1 MLLYLVRHAQTE
13 LNQAGIVQGTLNPS
27 LSATGQEQ
35 AQKLAEWLRL
45 VPLTQVW
52 SSPLARAQETA
63 QAIVE
68 VQPRAKLRTDDRLT
82 TRSWGEA
89 QGKHWDEVCNAL
101 DKYGIE
107 SEESVADRLHSFL
120 SVLLNSHTP
129 TTSATATPATR
140 GLTLGPSGPA
150 TPLTPGL
157 ASISMNNAPIF
168 DRAFSASA
176 TNKPGT
182 VAGLPRPG
190 MPRTP
195 TAPAGSGQG
204 TGVVLVVTH
213 QECLSAFLRI
223 LTTPSP
229 GPSVGLGHGE
239 SDGGDLSKKPPIDL
253 HVPETIDLK
262 FKHNEVEEK
271 GQVGNTSV
279 AILRI
284 WWEDEGDGNLEPRG
298 RLEAWGSEEHLHEDG
313 VEEK

>member
-13 LNQAGIVQGTLNPS
+13 LNQEGIVQGTLDPS
-27 LSATGQEQ
+27 LSATGKEQ

-63 QAIVE
+63 KAIVA
-68 VQPRAKLRTDDRLT
+68 VQPRNPKLRTDDRLT
-82 TRSWGEA
+82 TRHWGDA
-89 QGKHWDEVCNAL
+89 QGKQWDEVCHDF

-107 SEESVADRLHSFL
+107 SEQSVEDRLHSFL
-120 SVLLNSHTP
+120 SVLLTSHTP
-129 TTSATATPATR
+129 ASSATATPATP
-140 GLTLGPSGPA
+140 GFTSASGKT

-157 ASISMNNAPIF
+157 ASVSMNNAPIF
-168 DRAFSASA
+168 DRAFSFSA
-176 TNKPGT
+176 IEKPGT
-182 VAGLPRPG
+182 VSGLPRPG

-195 TAPAGSGQG
+195 TTPAVFGKGS
-204 TGVVLVVTH
+204 GVVLVVTH

-229 GPSVGLGHGE
+229 VLEGL
-239 SDGGDLSKKPPIDL
+239 DAKKPPIDL
-253 HVPETIDLK
+253 HVPETID
-262 FKHNEVEEK
+262 FKHVEGEGKEK

-284 WWEDEGDGNLEPRG
+284 WWEDEGDGQLEPRG
-298 RLEAWGSEEHLHEDG
+298 RLEAWGSEEHLHENEG
-313 VEEK
+313 ENQ